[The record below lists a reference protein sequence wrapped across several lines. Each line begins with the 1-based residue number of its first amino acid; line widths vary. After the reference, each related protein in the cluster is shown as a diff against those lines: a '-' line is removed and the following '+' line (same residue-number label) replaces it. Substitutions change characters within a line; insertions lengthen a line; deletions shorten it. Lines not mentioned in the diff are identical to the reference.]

1 MGKEKYAVVVL
12 ILGLTLS
19 ALGQPSQPSQKPA
32 FNIEKEVRAYLDRTP
47 PEKKAQSDAYFEGGY
62 WLQLWGFLWGA
73 GIAAVLLQSRLSA
86 RMRDLAE
93 RITRFKPLQTA
104 AYAIQYLVVATLLS
118 FPLTIYSDFF
128 REHQYGLSNQG
139 FGSWLG
145 DWAKGLLITLILG
158 SIMMMVL

>member
-62 WLQLWGFLWGA
+62 WLQLWGF
-73 GIAAVLLQSRLSA
+73 IASAAIAVVLLQTRLSTG
-86 RMRDLAE
+86 MRALAQ
-93 RITRFKPLQTA
+93 RITRFKPLQTG
-104 AYAIQYLVVATLLS
+104 AYAVQYFIMTAILS
-118 FPLTIYSDFF
+118 FPLT
-128 REHQYGLSNQG
+128 L
-139 FGSWLG
+139 
-145 DWAKGLLITLILG
+145 
-158 SIMMMVL
+158 